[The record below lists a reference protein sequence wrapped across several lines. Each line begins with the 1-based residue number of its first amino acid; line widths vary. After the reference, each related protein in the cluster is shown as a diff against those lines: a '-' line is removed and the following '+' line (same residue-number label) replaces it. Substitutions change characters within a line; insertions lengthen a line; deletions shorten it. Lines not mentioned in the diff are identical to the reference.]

1 MANLLGHNWPGY
13 VEDMTRN
20 MLVFFW
26 FTVYIHAHLLMLW
39 ARYIYWTDWGNDPK
53 IERSY
58 LDGDART
65 ELITSN
71 LQWPNGL
78 TIGQCMSSCLLLCI
92 QSIITVM
99 LLAMILCFDVLYGCT
114 PQQM

>member
-1 MANLLGHNWPGY
+1 M
-13 VEDMTRN
+13 
-20 MLVFFW
+20 
-26 FTVYIHAHLLMLW
+26 
-39 ARYIYWTDWGNDPK
+39 YWTDWGNVPK

-78 TIGQCMSSCLLLCI
+78 TIGR
-92 QSIITVM
+92 
-99 LLAMILCFDVLYGCT
+99 
-114 PQQM
+114 

>member
-1 MANLLGHNWPGY
+1 MALYKSIIIILFIIIVIVVVIIVIIVIIVMW
-13 VEDMTRN
+13 
-20 MLVFFW
+20 
-26 FTVYIHAHLLMLW
+26 I
-39 ARYIYWTDWGNDPK
+39 RYLYWTDWGNVPK

-78 TIGQCMSSCLLLCI
+78 TIGQYMSISPVFKCPKPLTCGKKLV
-92 QSIITVM
+92 QGT
-99 LLAMILCFDVLYGCT
+99 
-114 PQQM
+114 